1 VNVGDRGAEVV
12 GVVVGRYG
20 PRRAALVGVAVVLV
34 AALGGCGQLGGS
46 NPQVGGVQDVAAQ
59 QALARGVPE
68 AMGQPS
74 VTVSPPNGA
83 AGVSPTEM
91 VTAAVT
97 GGQLTQATL
106 RSQDGATLDGVISPD
121 GQRWTS
127 SKPLKPNTSYVFTT
141 VVRSTSGQE
150 STTDTKFTTIGR
162 GQQVNGKITPPDGAT
177 ISAASPLTVVFDKPI
192 GDRAAVE
199 RALVVSS
206 APPVKGS
213 PGWRGDKE
221 LVWQPDSGWQPGSQ
235 VIATL
240 NFFGKQV
247 GPGLFGGG
255 DLRSV
260 FHVGDLRGPR
270 PPDAAG
276 DLPPSLDPSAPD
288 LALAPG
294 APGAPGAP
302 PAPGLPGA
310 PGAEGLAAAAP
321 GRPATG
327 HPAVGGPAPAPAAA
341 PAPGSAPSAGPAPA
355 ARPAPVARPGGAGAP
370 RRPGAARP
378 SGGTQPGTTAHR
390 AAAAPDPA
398 DSQAE
403 PDAETGA
410 PETLSARDGDDSR
423 SPQEESSPPSQKP
436 TVSLP
441 VLQ

>member
-1 VNVGDRGAEVV
+1 
-12 GVVVGRYG
+12 VVGRYG

-34 AALGGCGQLGGS
+34 AALGGCGQPSGA
-46 NPQVGGVQDVAAQ
+46 NPLVGGVQDAAAQ
-59 QALARGVPE
+59 RALGRGVPE
-68 AMGQPS
+68 AMGQAS

-106 RSQDGATLDGVISPD
+106 RSQDGATLDGMISPD
-121 GQRWTS
+121 GRRWTS

-150 STTDTKFTTIGR
+150 SSTDSRFTTIGR

-177 ISAASPLTVVFDKPI
+177 ISAASPLTVLFDKPI

-213 PGWRGDKE
+213 PRWRGDKE

-260 FHVGDLRGPR
+260 FHVGEMRGPR

-276 DLPPSLDPSAPD
+276 DLPPS
-288 LALAPG
+288 PG
-294 APGAPGAP
+294 P
-302 PAPGLPGA
+302 
-310 PGAEGLAAAAP
+310 
-321 GRPATG
+321 
-327 HPAVGGPAPAPAAA
+327 PAPAPAAA
-341 PAPGSAPSAGPAPA
+341 PAPGSAPSAGPPPA
-355 ARPAPVARPGGAGAP
+355 ARPAPAARPGTAGAARPGGP
-370 RRPGAARP
+370 RP
-378 SGGTQPGTTAHR
+378 SGGTQPGTAGHR
-390 AAAAPDPA
+390 AVAAP
-398 DSQAE
+398 
-403 PDAETGA
+403 
-410 PETLSARDGDDSR
+410 
-423 SPQEESSPPSQKP
+423 
-436 TVSLP
+436 
-441 VLQ
+441 